1 VASLNLH
8 CGFGFFGQPF
18 DVAAAVCQLDADV
31 VCVQESWRP
40 IAGDASDPRAG
51 VCGSEFANLGHA
63 ERAAPVPGLDAPDPL
78 AEAAAKLGATLSRQV
93 MARLPSLRLPGI
105 SAAGGPGELA
115 IAVLTA
121 LPVTD
126 YAVIELG
133 VALADGLPRFA
144 QVVTLQLAGGTGV
157 RVVNTHLTH
166 RLTSPIQLRRLQ
178 QRLRPAGRQARQ
190 LPTLIVGDL
199 NMPRPAA
206 ALSLAYAATVH
217 GKTWPATRPLIQLD
231 HVLVDRSMTVM
242 ESAILPSA
250 GSDHLP
256 IRARLRVLPSR

>member
-1 VASLNLH
+1 MASLNLH

-31 VCVQESWRP
+31 VCVQESWLP
-40 IAGDASDPRAG
+40 IAGDAADPWADVRGA
-51 VCGSEFANLGHA
+51 EFASVGS
-63 ERAAPVPGLDAPDPL
+63 AAPAPGPDAPDPL
-78 AEAAAKLGATLSRQV
+78 AEAAAKLGASVSRQV
-93 MARLPSLRLPGI
+93 MARPPSLSLPGV
-105 SAAGGPGELA
+105 SATSGPGELA
-115 IAVLTA
+115 IAVLTT

-133 VALADGLPRFA
+133 VAPGDEFPRFA
-144 QVVTLQLAGGTGV
+144 QVVTVKLAGGTSV

-178 QRLRPAGRQARQ
+178 ERLRADGGQSRQ
-190 LPTLIVGDL
+190 LPTIIVGDL
-199 NMPRPAA
+199 NMPRPLAGM
-206 ALSLAYAATVH
+206 SLEYAATVR
-217 GKTWPATRPLIQLD
+217 GKTWPATRPLVQLD
-231 HVLVDRSMTVM
+231 HVLVDRRMTVM
-242 ESAILPSA
+242 ESAVLPSA

>member
-31 VCVQESWRP
+31 VCVQESWRTNV
-40 IAGDASDPRAG
+40 GDAADPLAG
-51 VCGSEFANLGHA
+51 VRGSEHANLGHT
-63 ERAAPVPGLDAPDPL
+63 EPAASVPGPDALDPL
-78 AEAAAKLGATLSRQV
+78 SEAAAKLGATVSRQV
-93 MARLPSLRLPGI
+93 MSRPPSLSLPGV
-105 SAAGGPGELA
+105 SAAAGPGELA

-144 QVVTLQLAGGTGV
+144 QVVTLKLAGGTSV

-166 RLTSPIQLRRLQ
+166 RLTSPIQLRRLR
-178 QRLRPAGRQARQ
+178 QRLRGVGGESRQ
-190 LPTLIVGDL
+190 LPTIIVGDL

-206 ALSLAYAATVH
+206 ALSLAYAATVR

-242 ESAILPSA
+242 ESAVLPSA

-256 IRARLRVLPSR
+256 VRARLRVLPSR

>member
-31 VCVQESWRP
+31 VCVQESWLST
-40 IAGDASDPRAG
+40 AGEAADTRADIHEPEFADLGRSEPRAPIP
-51 VCGSEFANLGHA
+51 EPH
-63 ERAAPVPGLDAPDPL
+63 PPDPL
-78 AEAAAKLGATLSRQV
+78 AEAAARLGATA
-93 MARLPSLRLPGI
+93 ARLVMCKPPSLSVPGI
-105 SAAGGPGELA
+105 SATSGPGELA
-115 IAVLTA
+115 IAVLTT

-126 YAVIELG
+126 YNVVPLG
-133 VALADGLPRFA
+133 LALGDEVPRFA
-144 QVVTLQLAGGTGV
+144 QVVMVKLAGGTSV

-178 QRLRPAGRQARQ
+178 QRLRPEDGQ
-190 LPTLIVGDL
+190 LRRIPTIIVGDL
-199 NMPRPAA
+199 NMPRPLA
-206 ALSLAYAATVH
+206 ALSLAYATTVR
-217 GKTWPATRPLIQLD
+217 GKTWPATRPLVQLD
-231 HVLVDRSMTVM
+231 HVLVDRTFSVIK
-242 ESAILPSA
+242 SAVLPSA

>member
-1 VASLNLH
+1 MASLNLH

-31 VCVQESWRP
+31 VCVQESWLP
-40 IAGDASDPRAG
+40 IAGDAADPPAG
-51 VCGSEFANLGHA
+51 VSGPEFAAVGHA
-63 ERAAPVPGLDAPDPL
+63 EPFAPPGPDTPDPL
-78 AEAAAKLGATLSRQV
+78 AEAAAKLGATMSRQV
-93 MARLPSLRLPGI
+93 LSRPPSLSLPGV
-105 SAAGGPGELA
+105 SATSGPGELA
-115 IAVLTA
+115 IAVLTT

-133 VALADGLPRFA
+133 VAPADEVPRFA
-144 QVVTLQLAGGTGV
+144 QVITLKLASGTSM

-178 QRLRPAGRQARQ
+178 ERLRPEGGLSRQI
-190 LPTLIVGDL
+190 PTIIVGDL
-199 NMPRPAA
+199 NMPRPVA
-206 ALSLAYAATVH
+206 ALSLEYAATVR
-217 GKTWPATRPLIQLD
+217 GRTWPSTRPLIQLD
-231 HVLVDRSMTVM
+231 HVLVDRSITVV
-242 ESAILPSA
+242 ESAVLPSA

>member
-31 VCVQESWRP
+31 VCVQESWLP
-40 IAGDASDPRAG
+40 IVGDAADPRVG
-51 VCGSEFANLGHA
+51 VHGHEFANVGHA
-63 ERAAPVPGLDAPDPL
+63 EPFAPPPGPDAPDPL
-78 AEAAAKLGATLSRQV
+78 AEAAAKLGAAMSRQV
-93 MARLPSLRLPGI
+93 LSRPPNLTLPGV
-105 SAAGGPGELA
+105 SATSGPGELA
-115 IAVLTA
+115 IAVLTT

-133 VALADGLPRFA
+133 VAPADEVPRFA
-144 QVVTLQLAGGTGV
+144 QVVTLKLAGGASM

-178 QRLRPAGRQARQ
+178 ERLRPEGGLSRQI
-190 LPTLIVGDL
+190 PTIIVGDL
-199 NMPRPAA
+199 NMPRPVA
-206 ALSLAYAATVH
+206 ALSLEYAATVR
-217 GKTWPATRPLIQLD
+217 GKTWPSTRPLVQLD
-231 HVLVDRSMTVM
+231 HVLVDRSITVM
-242 ESAILPSA
+242 ESAVLPSA

-256 IRARLRVLPSR
+256 IRARLRVLPTS

>member
-31 VCVQESWRP
+31 VCVQESWLP
-40 IAGDASDPRAG
+40 IAGDAADPRLG
-51 VCGSEFANLGHA
+51 VSGAEFANVRPA
-63 ERAAPVPGLDAPDPL
+63 ELAAPAPGPDAPDPL
-78 AEAAAKLGATLSRQV
+78 AEAAAKLGATVIRQV
-93 MARLPSLRLPGI
+93 MSRQPSLSLPGI
-105 SAAGGPGELA
+105 PATSGPGELA
-115 IAVLTA
+115 IAVLTT

-133 VALADGLPRFA
+133 VALADEIPRFA
-144 QVVTLQLAGGTGV
+144 QVVTVRLAGGTSV
-157 RVVNTHLTH
+157 RVANTHLTH
-166 RLTSPIQLRRLQ
+166 RLTSPIQLRRLHE
-178 QRLRPAGRQARQ
+178 RLRPGGGQSRR
-190 LPTLIVGDL
+190 LPTIIVGDL
-199 NMPRPAA
+199 NMPRPLA
-206 ALSLAYAATVH
+206 ALSLTYAATVR
-217 GKTWPATRPLIQLD
+217 GKTWPATRPFVQLD

-242 ESAILPSA
+242 ESAVLPSA